1 MNKVL
6 YIILI
11 SLFSLIIFSCAKEE
25 EEKVEAPVIA
35 EVTPVATPN
44 SNSTPSYTFS
54 STKAGTITYGGSCS
68 SWTTSATSGNNTIL
82 FKPLSDGTYS
92 DCTIIV
98 TDSDGNASN
107 TLSVTSFTVLSDC
120 CSSGSAIIT
129 GSVEDNAS
137 EALSGVSVIFAKS
150 GTASS
155 TVTTDDNGTYSKST
169 LSSGTYT
176 LTYTKSGFIGTTL
189 SATLTADNETLEVD
203 TVQLFADT
211 SCASTG
217 IISGTI
223 KDAVSNSGVANV
235 SLSARSGMHTTSGTI
250 VQTTTSDS
258 SGNYS
263 LSSMST
269 GWYTIQTSKSGYTAT
284 TFNVFACG
292 DQSEQDG
299 FISTTLSSGSLRI
312 VLSWKSNVDLDGHL
326 TGPDNASGRF
336 HVYYGQKRFHY
347 DNNTYSSSR
356 SSSDNVTQDTDSV
369 RGREGPETITV
380 SAVRSGT
387 YRYYVHNF
395 DNAGRPNSMRLY
407 KSKAS
412 VKVYHSSLSGGLTK
426 FKAPNMAGDLW
437 TVFEFNSSSGVTRI
451 RTVGSETSSANVD
464 SHGSSVTDGIAL
476 MGGAIQG
483 RELSLSTAVTTLA
496 GKADGGRCT
505 SNCDGTGTSAGFDSP
520 VGITTDGTNLYVSER
535 ISHRIRKIVI
545 DNGTVT
551 TLAGTGSACT
561 SNCDNATGTS
571 AGFYKPIDITTDGT
585 NLYVVDI
592 VKNRIRKIE

>member
-35 EVTPVATPN
+35 EVTPVTTPTF
-44 SNSTPSYTFS
+44 NSTPGYTFS
-54 STKAGTITYGGSCS
+54 STKAGTITYGGACS

-120 CSSGSAIIT
+120 CSSGSAIIKGT
-129 GSVEDNAS
+129 VEDNAS
-137 EALSGVSVIFAKS
+137 EALSGVSVIYAKS

-155 TVTTDDNGTYSKST
+155 TVTTVDNGTYSKST

-235 SLSARSGMHTTSGTI
+235 SLSARSGMNTTSGTI
-250 VQTTTSDS
+250 VKTTTSDV

-326 TGPDNASGRF
+326 TGPVNASRRF

-483 RELSLSTAVTTLA
+483 RELSLSTAVPTL
-496 GKADGGRCT
+496 
-505 SNCDGTGTSAGFDSP
+505 SGTG
-520 VGITTDGTNLYVSER
+520 R
-535 ISHRIRKIVI
+535 
-545 DNGTVT
+545 
-551 TLAGTGSACT
+551 
-561 SNCDNATGTS
+561 
-571 AGFYKPIDITTDGT
+571 
-585 NLYVVDI
+585 
-592 VKNRIRKIE
+592 

>member
-6 YIILI
+6 HIILI
-11 SLFSLIIFSCAKEE
+11 SLFSLTVISCAKEE
-25 EEKVEAPVIA
+25 EKKEGPVLTDVYP
-35 EVTPVATPN
+35 VTTP
-44 SNSTPSYTFS
+44 TDDPSPNYTFS

-68 SWTTSATSGNNTIL
+68 SGTTSATSGRNTIT
-82 FKPLSDGTYS
+82 FDTLSAGTYI

-107 TLSVTSFTVLSDC
+107 TLEVTSFTVLADC
-120 CSSGSAIIT
+120 CSSGSAIIK
-129 GSVEDNAS
+129 GLVEDNAS

-155 TVTTDDNGTYSKST
+155 TVTTVDNGTYSKST

-176 LTYTKSGFIGTTL
+176 LTYTKSGFVDTSL

-203 TVQLFADT
+203 TVQLLADT
-211 SCASTG
+211 CASTG
-217 IISGTI
+217 TISGTI
-223 KDAVSNSGVANV
+223 KDAVSNSGVTNV
-235 SLSARSGMHTTSGTI
+235 SLSARSGMNTDDGTI
-250 VQTTTSDS
+250 VKTTTSDS

-269 GWYTIQTSKSGYTAT
+269 GWYTIQTSKSGYIAT

-292 DQSEQDG
+292 DQSEQNG
-299 FISTTLSSGSLRI
+299 SISTTLSSGSLRI
-312 VLSWKSNVDLDGHL
+312 VLSWKSRVDLDGHL

-347 DNNTYSSSR
+347 DTNTYSSSR

-369 RGREGPETITV
+369 YGYEGPETITI

-407 KSKAS
+407 KSKAK
-412 VKVYHSSLSGGLTK
+412 VKVYHSSLSGGVKK

-437 TVFEFNSSSGVTRI
+437 TVFDFDNSSGVTRI
-451 RTVGSETSSANVD
+451 RTVGSESYSANVD
-464 SHGSSVTDGIAL
+464 DH
-476 MGGAIQG
+476 
-483 RELSLSTAVTTLA
+483 
-496 GKADGGRCT
+496 
-505 SNCDGTGTSAGFDSP
+505 
-520 VGITTDGTNLYVSER
+520 
-535 ISHRIRKIVI
+535 
-545 DNGTVT
+545 
-551 TLAGTGSACT
+551 
-561 SNCDNATGTS
+561 
-571 AGFYKPIDITTDGT
+571 
-585 NLYVVDI
+585 
-592 VKNRIRKIE
+592 

>member
-6 YIILI
+6 YIFLI

-35 EVTPVATPN
+35 EVTPVTTPT
-44 SNSTPSYTFS
+44 SNSTPDYTFS

-98 TDSDGNASN
+98 TDSDGNVSN
-107 TLSVTSFTVLSDC
+107 TLTVTSFTVTGTLDC
-120 CSSGSAIIT
+120 CSSGSAIIKGT
-129 GSVEDNAS
+129 VEDNAS
-137 EALSGVSVIFAKS
+137 EALSGVSVIYAKS

-155 TVTTDDNGTYSKST
+155 TVSTVDNGTFSKSS

-176 LTYTKSGFIGTTL
+176 LTYTKSGFVDASL

-211 SCASTG
+211 SCATTG

-223 KDAVSNSGVANV
+223 NDAVSNSGVANV
-235 SLSARSGMHTTSGTI
+235 SLSARSGVDTTSGTI
-250 VQTTTSDS
+250 VKTTTSDV

-299 FISTTLSSGSLRI
+299 SISTTLSSGSLRV

-336 HVYYGQKRFHY
+336 HVYYNQKRFHY

-369 RGREGPETITV
+369 YGCL
-380 SAVRSGT
+380 
-387 YRYYVHNF
+387 
-395 DNAGRPNSMRLY
+395 LY
-407 KSKAS
+407 
-412 VKVYHSSLSGGLTK
+412 
-426 FKAPNMAGDLW
+426 
-437 TVFEFNSSSGVTRI
+437 
-451 RTVGSETSSANVD
+451 TSDA
-464 SHGSSVTDGIAL
+464 
-476 MGGAIQG
+476 
-483 RELSLSTAVTTLA
+483 
-496 GKADGGRCT
+496 AD
-505 SNCDGTGTSAGFDSP
+505 
-520 VGITTDGTNLYVSER
+520 E
-535 ISHRIRKIVI
+535 
-545 DNGTVT
+545 
-551 TLAGTGSACT
+551 
-561 SNCDNATGTS
+561 
-571 AGFYKPIDITTDGT
+571 
-585 NLYVVDI
+585 
-592 VKNRIRKIE
+592 